1 MKRAIPVLVGVPC
14 ALVSCASV
22 GAGDVRV
29 RAAWDLGCD
38 PSNLQV
44 VEIDSETRGISGCGK
59 KATYVQQCRFENNI
73 GVRTGCN
80 WTLNLK

>member
-1 MKRAIPVLVGVPC
+1 MSRSIGVLVGMASV
-14 ALVSCASV
+14 LVGCASV

-29 RAAWDLGCD
+29 RAAWDLGCETSD
-38 PSNLQV
+38 LRV
-44 VEIDSETRGISGCGK
+44 AEIDSETRGVSGCGK

-73 GVRTGCN
+73 GLRTGCV